1 MRQSNKHLNIESLT
15 TFSDALKE
23 QNTNKEF
30 KMLFVTAAG
39 IILAEIEKPLDGH
52 PTLDDYIEDMT
63 DTKFNTNVI
72 NYLKHEKIQK
82 LKSTDE
88 VAGDTFNF
96 VGDGSLILLKNV
108 KFYHKLDEAPYLI
121 LEAFALH
128 SDDVIGF
135 SLVPKEKD

>member
-1 MRQSNKHLNIESLT
+1 MRQSNKHLNIQSLS
-15 TFSDALKE
+15 TFLDALKG
-23 QNTNKEF
+23 QNPNKEF

-39 IILAEIEKPLDGH
+39 IILADIEKPLDGH
-52 PTLDDYIEDMT
+52 PTLDDYIGDMT

-108 KFYHKLDEAPYLI
+108 DFYHKLDEAPYLS
-121 LEAFALH
+121 LASFALH

-135 SLVPKEKD
+135 SIVPKE